1 MSVDTYFKNISIQ
14 ESVENWTDS
23 IVVAS
28 KPLLEAGCI
37 TQQYVTAM
45 IENVKTNG
53 SYIVIMPNVALP
65 HSRTENGAIKTGV
78 SILKLKQPVYYPG
91 DKPVQLIIS
100 FSANDNNQHME
111 LLSMLAEV
119 LMDQARLDEIL
130 KSHDIKQIEALF
142 FD

>member
-14 ESVENWTDS
+14 ESVENWIDS

-45 IENVKTNG
+45 IDNVKTNG

-78 SILKLKQPVYYPG
+78 SILKLEQPVYYPD

-119 LMDQARLDEIL
+119 LMDQTRLDEIL
-130 KSHDIKQIEALF
+130 KSHDIKHIEALF
-142 FD
+142 FG